1 MEMIMTGV
9 SATKT
14 AGSTADGR
22 LDRAQ
27 AVILGAMIATVATVG
42 TGVSLGMPLLALVLE
57 ARGIDAT
64 WIGINTA
71 FGGLASIVVTP
82 LVAPLARR
90 IGTGRLL
97 IASLA
102 LTPATFLAFY
112 FAEAFWLWFPLRIL
126 LGFGLTAS
134 FVLSEFG
141 LNSLSP
147 AHRRGAIM
155 GIYATVL
162 SIGLGV
168 GPIILASVGAH
179 GFAPFAVGTLVLALG
194 ILPALVVL
202 NAIPVLEEA
211 PQRSVIG
218 FVVGA
223 PVATLAAFS
232 FGAVESGG
240 MTILP
245 VYGLRLGFDET
256 TAALLVTAVAFGN
269 VLFQIPIGLLS
280 DRIDRRKI
288 LAACAA
294 VGVLGA
300 AAIPTVAGSPW
311 LLIAV
316 LFVWGG
322 VTAGLY
328 TVGLIHLGARYSG
341 ADLASANAAFVMM
354 YAVGILVG
362 PPSIGAGLDLWRPH
376 GAAVVMAALFGLYL
390 AVVAGDLVR
399 RRR

>member
-1 MEMIMTGV
+1 MTGV
-9 SATKT
+9 SGTKT

-90 IGTGRLL
+90 FGTGRLL
-97 IASLA
+97 LASLA
-102 LTPATFLAFY
+102 LTPVTFLAFY

-168 GPIILASVGAH
+168 GPIILAAVGAH
-179 GFAPFAVGTLVLALG
+179 GFAPFAVGTVVLALG

-202 NAIPVLEEA
+202 NAVPALEEA

-328 TVGLIHLGARYSG
+328 TVGLIQLGARYSG

-390 AVVAGDLVR
+390 AVVVSDLVR